1 MCVDNI
7 MASTKRK
14 RPPSRDVDDDN
25 NDEWDIKNWTS
36 RHYDYDADDDIS
48 ENATSAIERDLFGHP
63 SDNTLKYN
71 TNKRKKKYGGIIARN
86 GDDDDDDGS
95 GGGKTMMDSEDG
107 MFLSLEVLP
116 ANTYTVERT
125 GDEVVGYV
133 TKVIYKE
140 RGETNNA
147 AADTITTD
155 DNSCNNLDNDDD
167 DDNNDDD
174 DADMAKRKEKAKR
187 KREKVKLKKMESC
200 NNNNKD
206 DGGGEGKKATKIAA
220 IKSSSTSKVKKG
232 DGNTS
237 SSSGRRV
244 VQDESIDTT
253 MTKKERRRMKRE
265 AKKLLLVRGQQQQ
278 QHDED
283 HTHGTR
289 RRKTNNESSTPS
301 TKNSRQNHDDD
312 DDDDIIDDGVND
324 EVEQLRTSWSIAAPG
339 ISLHPILSKGLHRLN
354 YAYPTPIQCATLPPA
369 ILGRRD
375 IVGAAPTGS
384 GKTLSY
390 GLPILQRLLEERRD
404 EYNEQ
409 QQQQQQQQQE
419 LCTMKEVDENHTN
432 NNKTTNVNGK
442 IISNIDSSKRLLRA
456 LILVPTRELAIQV
469 EAELLKVCLRSIGIR
484 TIVGGFAEM
493 KQRRVLE
500 KERPAIV
507 VATPGRLWELVRII
521 YYLTLFLYIYIIFL
535 FSPWESRVKKK
546 LGGGE
551 GGKYIHQ

>member
-1 MCVDNI
+1 

-25 NDEWDIKNWTS
+25 TDEWDIKHWTS
-36 RHYDYDADDDIS
+36 RHYDDDADDIS
-48 ENATSAIERDLFGHP
+48 EDTTSAIEKDLFDP
-63 SDNTLKYN
+63 SEDNTPKHT
-71 TNKRKKKYGGIIARN
+71 TNERKTK
-86 GDDDDDDGS
+86 S
-95 GGGKTMMDSEDG
+95 GGGGRGKMINEDG

-133 TKVIYKE
+133 TRVIIHE
-140 RGETNNA
+140 TGRGEQGEDDN
-147 AADTITTD
+147 AADTITI
-155 DNSCNNLDNDDD
+155 DNAHANNLDNND
-167 DDNNDDD
+167 DDNNND

-187 KREKVKLKKMESC
+187 KREKVKLNKMESC
-200 NNNNKD
+200 NNNKD
-206 DGGGEGKKATKIAA
+206 DGGGEEKKATKIAA
-220 IKSSSTSKVKKG
+220 IKSTSKEKS

-237 SSSGRRV
+237 SSSGRE
-244 VQDESIDTT
+244 QDESINTS

-265 AKKLLLVRGQQQQ
+265 AKKLLLVNKLQDKGQQ

-283 HTHGTR
+283 HTRRTR
-289 RRKTNNESSTPS
+289 RQKTNNESSTPS
-301 TKNSRQNHDDD
+301 TKNLRQNHDDD
-312 DDDDIIDDGVND
+312 DDDDDDIDDDGVNN

-339 ISLHPILSKGLHRLN
+339 ISLHPILSKGLHQLN
-354 YAYPTPIQCATLPPA
+354 YAHPTPIQCATLPPA

-390 GLPILQRLLEERRD
+390 GLPILQRLLDERD

-409 QQQQQQQQQE
+409 QQQEQQE
-419 LCTMKEVDENHTN
+419 RCTMKEVDETYAN
-432 NNKTTNVNGK
+432 NRNGK
-442 IISNIDSSKRLLRA
+442 IISNNDSNRVLRA

-469 EAELLKVCLRSIGIR
+469 EAELLKVCLKYIGIR
-484 TIVGGFAEM
+484 TIVGGFAEA

-521 YYLTLFLYIYIIFL
+521 ISLFFYIHHFLYSL
-535 FSPWESRVKKK
+535 GSRAKKEMW
-546 LGGGE
+546 GRE
-551 GGKYIHQ
+551 ERRMHQ

>member
-1 MCVDNI
+1 
-7 MASTKRK
+7 
-14 RPPSRDVDDDN
+14 
-25 NDEWDIKNWTS
+25 
-36 RHYDYDADDDIS
+36 
-48 ENATSAIERDLFGHP
+48 
-63 SDNTLKYN
+63 
-71 TNKRKKKYGGIIARN
+71 
-86 GDDDDDDGS
+86 
-95 GGGKTMMDSEDG
+95 MMDSEDG

-167 DDNNDDD
+167 DDNNVDD

-200 NNNNKD
+200 NNNNNKD
-206 DGGGEGKKATKIAA
+206 DGGGEEKKATKIAA

-265 AKKLLLVRGQQQQ
+265 AKKLLLVKLRDKGQQQQ

-312 DDDDIIDDGVND
+312 DDDDIDDDGVND

-419 LCTMKEVDENHTN
+419 LCTMKEVDETHTN
-432 NNKTTNVNGK
+432 NNKTTNDNGK
-442 IISNIDSSKRLLRA
+442 IIGNIDSSNRVLRA

-521 YYLTLFLYIYIIFL
+521 YYLTLFYINIYIIFL
-535 FSPWESRVKKK
+535 FSPWDR
-546 LGGGE
+546 G
-551 GGKYIHQ
+551 